1 MGRDF
6 QVHDRRG
13 KVLIV
18 QGYVTFAWVTLP
30 FASLLHFTGL
40 NFASLSMLAAAMV
53 GFVHV
58 THALMSGRIKRT
70 AFGVLVVFGALIFF
84 GAIPIVWEPQIRYG
98 EYSKGVLTQLV
109 SLFGLLGYV
118 TTLTMYPNAARKGLL
133 WGIYLFTAVAF
144 VEVAAM
150 SLAAGQVKVALN
162 MILSGQTSSR
172 VIATGFEPSVA
183 SRIAIFNFG
192 ALLFVTTARP
202 PAVRVLLLTASLLV
216 FAFSFSIIG
225 FMVPVVFL
233 ILLVVVRIRSFF
245 SGKLL
250 AIVLIAV
257 IAVGWMVALSWDTIG
272 ATHAGRRI
280 IMASRMPM
288 SEWVYI
294 DGSTALRVLNQVV
307 AARIFVDIPFGIGA
321 GQFSNY
327 FADYGGSLLRPVAN
341 LGEVRKTFELE
352 SANPQSIFMRLIV
365 EGGAFPLAVLV
376 GIAAFV
382 LSYLRRFSI
391 GEHFFLSFII
401 VSASQTASFGF
412 AQIWVAMAFL
422 LTKVVRDNHLA
433 K

>member
-1 MGRDF
+1 M
-6 QVHDRRG
+6 
-13 KVLIV
+13 
-18 QGYVTFAWVTLP
+18 QGYVTFVWVTLP

-40 NFASLSMLAAAMV
+40 NFASLSILAAAMV
-53 GFVHV
+53 GFAHV
-58 THALMSGRIKRT
+58 MHASMSGRMEKT

-84 GAIPIVWEPQIRYG
+84 GVMPIVWQPQFRYG
-98 EYSKGVLTQLV
+98 EYSKGVLSQLV

-118 TTLTMYPNAARKGLL
+118 TTLTMYPNSARKGLL

-144 VEVAAM
+144 VEIAAM
-150 SLAAGQVKVALN
+150 LLGAGQVKVALN

-183 SRIAIFNFG
+183 SRIAIFNIG
-192 ALLFVTTARP
+192 ALLFVSPARP
-202 PAVRVLLLTASLLV
+202 PAVWVLLLTTNLLV
-216 FAFSFSIIG
+216 FALSFSIIG

-233 ILLVVVRIRSFF
+233 FLVVIARIRSFF
-245 SGKLL
+245 SGRLL
-250 AIVLIAV
+250 ATLLIAG
-257 IAVGWMVALSWDTIG
+257 IAVGWMVALSWDTIV

-280 IMASRMPM
+280 IMASRVPM
-288 SEWVYI
+288 SEWVYL

-307 AARIFVDIPFGIGA
+307 AARIFVDFPFGIGA

-327 FADYGGSLLRPVAN
+327 YNDYGGSLFLPVAN
-341 LGEVRKTFELE
+341 LGEVAKTFEQE

-365 EGGAFPLAVLV
+365 EGGAFSLAVLV
-376 GIAAFV
+376 GIAVFV
-382 LSYLRRFSI
+382 LSYLRRFAL

-401 VSASQTASFGF
+401 VSAGQTASFGF
-412 AQIWVAMAFL
+412 AQIWVAMTFL